1 MQPLGALSD
10 HLTKLQLQKNLSL
23 YQNLLSNTC
32 NAWSLS
38 RFSKFRVQSS
48 GCCRFLQKRA
58 SISPVPSRRLAP
70 RPRPLVPAPHE
81 CLASCGRRR
90 RAAEGAPPRD
100 RCRRRLL
107 RAPAGDTA
115 PTTPPSAA
123 QTTGARRVAFHS
135 PERAA
140 ALVVNRRAWSALS
153 AAVEPVRSPH
163 RGQTPLRQGQL
174 RLAAKRVP

>member
-23 YQNLLSNTC
+23 YQNLRSNTC
-32 NAWSLS
+32 SAWSLS

-100 RCRRRLL
+100 RRRRRLCG
-107 RAPAGDTA
+107 RQRETRRRRRHPAPPKPPELAA
-115 PTTPPSAA
+115 WPSTPPN
-123 QTTGARRVAFHS
+123 
-135 PERAA
+135 
-140 ALVVNRRAWSALS
+140 ALPLS
-153 AAVEPVRSPH
+153 S
-163 RGQTPLRQGQL
+163 
-174 RLAAKRVP
+174 